1 MQILFI
7 FLYILHSCYS
17 VVLRVRSFINRW
29 FSAKPQPLLAPRR
42 RIPNHLA
49 ILFATDSFA
58 DTNNKK
64 IALTE
69 SVLRAVDWCR
79 TIGVKKLTVYEEKG
93 ASFARRSKVIF
104 LKDVV
109 LDFISQCMHDINSA
123 FPNRERVGEYDE
135 EYRPPTPPP
144 SDCSDSGI
152 YHHSTPVTTIRI
164 AGTISNKVQNQQLR
178 KRNQSSSL
186 TFSATHYPP

>member
-7 FLYILHSCYS
+7 LLYILHSCHL
-17 VVLRVRSFINRW
+17 VVLNVRSYTNRW
-29 FSAKPQPLLAPRR
+29 FFTKPQPLLAPRR

-93 ASFARRSKVIF
+93 ASFAGIPKSFSQI
-104 LKDVV
+104 DVV
-109 LDFISQCMHDINSA
+109 LDLISQCMHDINSA
-123 FPNRERVGEYDE
+123 FPNRERVGE
-135 EYRPPTPPP
+135 EYRPPTPP
-144 SDCSDSGI
+144 SDCSDSGT
-152 YHHSTPVTTIRI
+152 YHRSTPVTTIRI
-164 AGTISNKVQNQQLR
+164 AGTIPNKVHTQQLR

-186 TFSATHYPP
+186 TFASTNYPI